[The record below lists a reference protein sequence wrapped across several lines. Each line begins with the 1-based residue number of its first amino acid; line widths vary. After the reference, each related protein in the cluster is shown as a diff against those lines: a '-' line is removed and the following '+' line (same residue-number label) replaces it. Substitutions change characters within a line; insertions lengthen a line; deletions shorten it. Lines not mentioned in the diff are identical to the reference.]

1 MSDALVV
8 VLEDLRGRAE
18 FKRTYSVISNYIE
31 SIDAQVRK
39 LQDEVAGLRAMGKK
53 VPESVGEMKFAH
65 QETHLCYRCAHQ
77 DVCKVPAALGDN
89 EILVTIVSC
98 AALIDTDELQ
108 EAIDGGT
115 EAEVETE
122 T

>member
-1 MSDALVV
+1 MSDALTV
-8 VLEDLRGRAE
+8 VLEDLRGRPE
-18 FKRTYSVISNYIE
+18 FKRTYSVITNYIE
-31 SIDAQVRK
+31 LRNNQIQS
-39 LQDEVAGLRAMGKK
+39 LTDEVAGLRAMGKK

-98 AALIDTDELQ
+98 AAVVDIDELQ

-115 EAEVETE
+115 
-122 T
+122 